1 MKRKYIW
8 ILIVGLYVLFIFSNS
23 MKIAGTSS
31 KDSGRL
37 LYLIQSVFQYF
48 ELNVYWLTEHVIRK
62 MGHFAEYSLL
72 GMLLFGCLGA
82 QGMSEERRWTYHAA
96 SGFLV
101 AFIDETIQLFV
112 EGRSGQISDV
122 WLDSAGV
129 AFGTLVMMGI
139 YFIYKR
145 SEILNAKKL

>member
-23 MKIAGTSS
+23 IKIADTSS

-62 MGHFAEYSLL
+62 MGHFAVFTGYAAFWVS
-72 GMLLFGCLGA
+72 GC
-82 QGMSEERRWTYHAA
+82 
-96 SGFLV
+96 SGN
-101 AFIDETIQLFV
+101 E
-112 EGRSGQISDV
+112 
-122 WLDSAGV
+122 
-129 AFGTLVMMGI
+129 
-139 YFIYKR
+139 
-145 SEILNAKKL
+145 